1 MRILNLNIYES
12 ELWAFERPHKFCIHY
27 GESGAILTKIDDS
40 SDSGDDHSDS
50 EHENSESID
59 ESIDDYD
66 YTNENGENSNFMD
79 EYLD

>member
-1 MRILNLNIYES
+1 MVKVVQFLQKLMI
-12 ELWAFERPHKFCIHY
+12 AH
-27 GESGAILTKIDDS
+27 
-40 SDSGDDHSDS
+40 SGDDHSDS